1 MLMKSRLTLYLIL
14 LSVCYSWSCKQKA
27 EDNQSVNTEPAPQS
41 VVTSYPALGNQEITN
56 LYAQTD
62 KADIIFYDLPIS
74 VNQDEEKSAK
84 SSVLYISP
92 APVTINKSCKPRGRL
107 TFMSDGVIINE
118 ADFYVDSLCNYFV
131 FMKNNQPVAANVMQ
145 ETGIGFFKNIM
156 QQVQQR
162 Q

>member
-1 MLMKSRLTLYLIL
+1 MMKSTIPFSLII
-14 LSVCYSWSCKQKA
+14 LSICFAFSCKQKQS
-27 EDNQSVNTEPAPQS
+27 DNTDVKTEPAQQTA
-41 VVTSYPALGNQEITN
+41 VTSFPALGNEEISN

-74 VNQDEEKSAK
+74 VNQDDEKSAK

-92 APVTINKSCKPRGRL
+92 APVTINRSCKPLGRL
-107 TFMSDGVIINE
+107 TFMSDGAIINE

-145 ETGIGFFKNIM
+145 ESGIQFFQNIM
-156 QQVQQR
+156 TQVQQR

>member
-1 MLMKSRLTLYLIL
+1 MF
-14 LSVCYSWSCKQKA
+14 SCKQ
-27 EDNQSVNTEPAPQS
+27 NQSDRDDATTEPAPKATTT
-41 VVTSYPALGNQEITN
+41 VSYPALGNQEISN

-74 VNQDEEKSAK
+74 VNQDDAKSAK

-92 APVTINKSCKPRGRL
+92 APATINKGCKPLGRL
-107 TFMSDGVIINE
+107 SFMSDGVIIRE

-131 FMKNNQPVAANVMQ
+131 FMQNNQPIAANVMQ
-145 ETGIGFFKNIM
+145 ESGIQFFKNIM
-156 QQVQQR
+156 TQVQQR